1 LSISRSAL
9 NAPVRNRTDEEIEFG
24 QKPPISPDFENPA
37 FRPYCC
43 PEADG
48 TDQFQPPMS
57 ENKQGKILI
66 VDDNEDLLKAAKMF
80 LKRHMVQVDIEKNP
94 EAIPA
99 LMSNDNYDV
108 ILLDMNFTKDVSS
121 GSEGYFWLEKILQ
134 IDPSAVVVLIT
145 AYGDVQMAV
154 KAIKAGAT
162 DFVLKPWEN
171 EKLLATLFSAMR
183 LRESRDE
190 IHTLRIKNQEFNQ
203 VQNEKYSDIIGS
215 SPAMQKIFQTI
226 DRVAHT
232 DANVLILGENGTGK
246 ELIARAIHRNS
257 ARKNESFVSV
267 DLGSITETLF
277 ESELFGHKK
286 GAFTDAKEDR
296 PGRFEMANGGTLFL
310 DEIGNLSMP
319 LQAKLLTVIQNRRV
333 SRVGANKETPVDIRL
348 ICATNMPLY
357 DMVKEN
363 RFRQDLL
370 YRINT
375 IEIEI
380 PSLRDRMED
389 IPLLANHFLKQYS
402 GKYSKNTS
410 KISEAAMARMHKH
423 PWPGN
428 IRELQHSLER
438 AIILSNSSVLQPEDF
453 NFTVGASKET
463 DQNLS
468 LDQYNLDEV
477 EKLLIRKVLKKY
489 NGNITQAASELGL
502 TRSSLYR
509 RLEKHGL

>member
-1 LSISRSAL
+1 
-9 NAPVRNRTDEEIEFG
+9 
-24 QKPPISPDFENPA
+24 
-37 FRPYCC
+37 
-43 PEADG
+43 
-48 TDQFQPPMS
+48 MS
-57 ENKQGKILI
+57 DSKQGKILI

-80 LKRHMVQVDIEKNP
+80 LKRNFAQVDVEKNP
-94 EAIPA
+94 EAIPG
-99 LMSNDNYDV
+99 LMGHEDYDV

-121 GSEGYFWLEKILQ
+121 GSEGYYWLEKILG

-171 EKLLATLFSAMR
+171 DKLLATLYSSMR
-183 LRESRDE
+183 LRESRDQVQ
-190 IHTLRIKNQEFNQ
+190 TLKTKNQEINQ
-203 VQNEKYSDIIGS
+203 SINEKCIDIIGQGQ
-215 SPAMQKIFQTI
+215 AMQSIFQTI
-226 DRVAHT
+226 ERVAQT

-257 ARKNESFVSV
+257 ARSQESFVSV

-277 ESELFGHKK
+277 ETELFGHKK
-286 GAFTDAKEDR
+286 GSFTDAKEDR
-296 PGRFEMANGGTLFL
+296 PGRFEMANQGTLFL

-319 LQAKLLTVIQNRRV
+319 LQAKLLTVIQNRKV
-333 SRVGANKETPVDIRL
+333 NRVGSNKETAIDIRL

-375 IEIEI
+375 IEIKI
-380 PSLRDRMED
+380 PSLRDRIED
-389 IPLLANHFLKQYS
+389 IPLLANHFLKHYS
-402 GKYSKNTS
+402 AKYGKSVS
-410 KISEAAMARMHKH
+410 KISEAAMTRMSKH
-423 PWPGN
+423 TWPGN

-453 NFTVGASKET
+453 TLSSSAPKDG
-463 DQNLS
+463 DQQIN
-468 LDQYNLDEV
+468 LDQFNLEEV
-477 EKLLIRKVLKKY
+477 EKLLIRKVLKKH

>member
-1 LSISRSAL
+1 M
-9 NAPVRNRTDEEIEFG
+9 ND
-24 QKPPISPDFENPA
+24 QK
-37 FRPYCC
+37 R
-43 PEADG
+43 
-48 TDQFQPPMS
+48 
-57 ENKQGKILI
+57 GKILI
-66 VDDNEDLLKAAKMF
+66 VDDNEDLLKAAKMY
-80 LKRHMVQVDIEKNP
+80 LKRYFSQVDIEKNP

-99 LMSNDNYDV
+99 LMSNDDYDV

-121 GSEGYFWLEKILQ
+121 GSEGYYWLEKILQ
-134 IDPSAVVVLIT
+134 LDPSAVVVLIT

-171 EKLLATLFSAMR
+171 EKLLATLYSSMQ
-183 LRESRDE
+183 LRETRDE
-190 IHTLRIKNQEFNQ
+190 VQTLKIKNQEINQ
-203 VQNEKYSDIIGS
+203 AINNKYLEIIGS
-215 SPAMQKIFQTI
+215 SPAMQRIFQTI

-246 ELIARAIHRNS
+246 EMVARAIHRNS
-257 ARKNESFVSV
+257 PRGSETFVGV

-286 GAFTDAKEDR
+286 GSFTDAKEDR
-296 PGRFEMANGGTLFL
+296 PGRFELANRGTLFL

-319 LQAKLLTVIQNRRV
+319 LQAKLLTVLQNRKV
-333 SRVGANKETPVDIRL
+333 SRVGSNKDTPIDIRL
-348 ICATNMPLY
+348 ICATNLPLY

-363 RFRQDLL
+363 KFRQDLL

-389 IPLLANHFLKQYS
+389 IPLLSNHFLKHYS
-402 GKYSKNTS
+402 EKYSKNVM
-410 KISEAAMARMHKH
+410 KISDGAMTRMNKH

-428 IRELQHSLER
+428 IRELQHAIER

-453 NFTVGASKET
+453 TFNTSSGKET
-463 DQNLS
+463 DQPLN
-468 LDQYNLDEV
+468 LDQFNLDEV

>member
-1 LSISRSAL
+1 M
-9 NAPVRNRTDEEIEFG
+9 E
-24 QKPPISPDFENPA
+24 Q
-37 FRPYCC
+37 
-43 PEADG
+43 
-48 TDQFQPPMS
+48 
-57 ENKQGKILI
+57 QGKILI
-66 VDDNEDLLKAAKMF
+66 VDDNEDLLKAAKMH
-80 LKRHMVQVDIEKNP
+80 LKRHFKQVDIEKNP
-94 EAIPA
+94 EAIPD
-99 LMSNDNYDV
+99 LLNNEDYDI

-121 GSEGYFWLEKILQ
+121 GSEGYYWLEKILL

-171 EKLLATLFSAMR
+171 EKLLATLFAAMR
-183 LRESRDE
+183 LRE
-190 IHTLRIKNQEFNQ
+190 TLDQVQTLTLKNQEINQ
-203 VQNEKYSDIIGS
+203 AQNEKYSEIIGQS
-215 SPAMQKIFQTI
+215 QNIQQIFQTI

-246 ELIARAIHRNS
+246 EMIARAIHRNS
-257 ARKNESFVSV
+257 SRKNESFVSV

-286 GAFTDAKEDR
+286 GSFTDAKEDR
-296 PGRFEMANGGTLFL
+296 PGRFEMAHNGTLFL

-319 LQAKLLTVIQNRRV
+319 LQAKLLSVLQSRKV
-333 SRVGANKETPVDIRL
+333 SRVGANKETLVNIRL

-363 RFRQDLL
+363 KFRQDLL

-375 IEIEI
+375 IEVDI
-380 PSLRDRMED
+380 PSLRDRPGD
-389 IPLLANHFLKQYS
+389 IPLLASYFLKSYAD
-402 GKYSKNTS
+402 KYQKSLT
-410 KISEAAMARMHKH
+410 KISDAALTRMNKH

-428 IRELQHSLER
+428 IRELQHAIER
-438 AIILSNSSVLQPEDF
+438 AVILSNSSVLQPEDF
-453 NFTVGASKET
+453 NFNTSSGGKEME
-463 DQNLS
+463 QPLNLE
-468 LDQYNLDEV
+468 QYNLEEV

-489 NGNITQAASELGL
+489 NGNITQAAAELGL

-509 RLEKHGL
+509 RLEKYGL

>member
-1 LSISRSAL
+1 MQ
-9 NAPVRNRTDEEIEFG
+9 
-24 QKPPISPDFENPA
+24 QKH
-37 FRPYCC
+37 
-43 PEADG
+43 
-48 TDQFQPPMS
+48 
-57 ENKQGKILI
+57 GKILI

-80 LKRHMVQVDIEKNP
+80 LKRHFAQVDIEKNP

-99 LMSNDNYDV
+99 LMANEDYDV

-121 GSEGYFWLEKILQ
+121 GSEGYYWLGKILEL
-134 IDPSAVVVLIT
+134 DPSAVVVLIT

-171 EKLLATLFSAMR
+171 EKLLATLYSSMR

-190 IHTLRIKNQEFNQ
+190 IETLKIKNQEINKEL
-203 VQNEKYSDIIGS
+203 NERFREIIGQS
-215 SPAMQKIFQTI
+215 ASMQHIFQTI
-226 DRVAHT
+226 DRVART

-257 ARKNESFVSV
+257 SRSHENFVSV

-286 GAFTDAKEDR
+286 GAFTDAREDR
-296 PGRFEMANGGTLFL
+296 AGRFELANRGTLFL

-319 LQAKLLTVIQNRRV
+319 LQAKLLTVLQNRRV

-380 PSLRDRMED
+380 PPLRDRLED
-389 IPLLANHFLKQYS
+389 IPLLAHHFLKYYAD
-402 GKYSKNTS
+402 KYQKQVT
-410 KISEAAMARMHKH
+410 KISDAAATRMHKH

-428 IRELQHSLER
+428 IRELQHAIER
-438 AIILSNSSVLQPEDF
+438 AVILSNNSVLQPEDF
-453 NFTVGASKET
+453 NFSAPVTKDDA
-463 DQNLS
+463 QLN
-468 LDQYNLDEV
+468 LDQFNLDEV
-477 EKLLIRKVLKKY
+477 EKLLIRKVLKKC
-489 NGNITQAASELGL
+489 NGNITQAAAELGL

>member
-1 LSISRSAL
+1 M
-9 NAPVRNRTDEEIEFG
+9 
-24 QKPPISPDFENPA
+24 
-37 FRPYCC
+37 
-43 PEADG
+43 
-48 TDQFQPPMS
+48 TDQ
-57 ENKQGKILI
+57 KHGKILI
-66 VDDNEDLLKAAKMF
+66 VDDNEDLLKAAKMH
-80 LKRHMVQVDIEKNP
+80 LKRHFAQVEVEKNP

-99 LMSNDNYDV
+99 LMNNEDYDV

-171 EKLLATLFSAMR
+171 EKLLATLFSSMR
-183 LRESRDE
+183 LRETLDE
-190 IHTLRIKNQEFNQ
+190 VNTLKIKNQEINKAI
-203 VQNEKYSDIIGS
+203 NERYVEIIGQS
-215 SPAMQKIFQTI
+215 ASMQRIFQTI

-232 DANVLILGENGTGK
+232 DANVLILGESGTGK
-246 ELIARAIHRNS
+246 ELIARAIHRHS
-257 ARKNESFVSV
+257 SRGTESFASV

-286 GAFTDAKEDR
+286 GSFTDAKEDR
-296 PGRFEMANGGTLFL
+296 PGRFEMANNGTLFL

-319 LQAKLLTVIQNRRV
+319 LQAKLLTVIQNRKV
-333 SRVGANKETPVDIRL
+333 SRVGANKETPIDIRL
-348 ICATNMPLY
+348 ICATNLPLY

-389 IPLLANHFLKQYS
+389 IPLLSVHFLKHYAE
-402 GKYSKNTS
+402 KYNKNVA
-410 KISEAAMARMHKH
+410 KISEGAMTRMNKH

-428 IRELQHSLER
+428 IRELQHSIER
-438 AIILSNSSVLQPEDF
+438 AVILSNSSVLQPEDF
-453 NFTVGASKET
+453 NFNTPSGKENE
-463 DQNLS
+463 QHLN